1 VTGFTKPIEEAVEE
15 DFAGSAPATDLLN
28 ISTTFGCLATAQ
40 ELGRADFACDLEL
53 SYLNGSK
60 AYSPPDST
68 AGGGVMA
75 LAPFFPPI
83 DRHQSV
89 APSLPSEGSVP
100 HMRDW
105 VDHLVIFLSGGAP
118 LTMIRRRCIGT
129 NLKSAYAVAVQAE
142 EMHGPPKCFTRI
154 GARRNFQFK
163 GWPHQT

>member
-1 VTGFTKPIEEAVEE
+1 VTGFTKPIEKAVEE

-118 LTMIRRRCIGT
+118 PHHDSQAMHWDKPKVRLCGCRAGRGDAWTT
-129 NLKSAYAVAVQAE
+129 QVLHSDWSAAKFSV
-142 EMHGPPKCFTRI
+142 
-154 GARRNFQFK
+154 
-163 GWPHQT
+163 